1 MAKYAQQEPLGL
13 FEVMARKPKNPIDDI
28 AKTVGGW
35 LGGGAKSLNTF
46 LTGDR
51 NPTLNPQTR
60 AGIRATQRGLDIA
73 SGGGV
78 SAAQQGPG
86 AFARYAN
93 TQIGLYGAGVVAPS
107 AISAALQSAP
117 GQYATRKAATVAAN
131 AAFHAKLLKPVT
143 TRTVMKS
150 QKELILALQE
160 AQDVAEDARF
170 YNEHLEQKIKG
181 LERGAPYDEDYMDLY
196 QRYNPVRHQAAEDIE
211 RLGDPLLSPGRENR
225 MLLDTAESAYKG
237 ISSEM
242 NADEIRFAKR
252 ALRERGKFLRGQREF
267 SQSMDEY
274 MRNETSEYAR
284 KKMAYEANKKAAERA
299 KKLQRQLYISN
310 ARRNMPDIDMDPEDF
325 DQ

>member
-1 MAKYAQQEPLGL
+1 
-13 FEVMARKPKNPIDDI
+13 MARKPKNPIDDI

-35 LGGGAKSLNTF
+35 LGGNAKSLNAF
-46 LTGDR
+46 LTGDK

-93 TQIGLYGAGVVAPS
+93 TQIGFYGAGVVAPS
-107 AISAALQSAP
+107 AISAALESAP
-117 GQYATRKAATVAAN
+117 GQYATKKAATIAAN

-150 QKELILALQE
+150 QKELIQALQE
-160 AQDVAEDARF
+160 AKDVAEDARF

-196 QRYNPVRHQAAEDIE
+196 QRYNPVHHQAAQDIE

-225 MLLDTAESAYKG
+225 MLLNTAESAYKG
-237 ISSEM
+237 VSKDW
-242 NADEIRFAKR
+242 NAEEIRFAKR
-252 ALRERGKFLRGQREF
+252 ALRERGKFLRGQREL
-267 SQSMDEY
+267 SESMDEY
-274 MRNETSEYAR
+274 LRDETNEYVR
-284 KKMAYEANKKAAERA
+284 KNMAYQANKKAAERA
-299 KKLQRQLYISN
+299 KKLQRLLDISN
-310 ARRNMPDIDMDPEDF
+310 ARRNMPDIDIDPEDF
-325 DQ
+325 PR